1 MPITINQLLDV
12 ERDITYRRVPKPIA
26 VQHLFEWV
34 HEPMVIAPDNL
45 VTFDVGAL
53 RSIEDE
59 NRGDGKLCKTFA
71 VQAQRRQFWAL
82 CLPVTGFCGTDP
94 VAVIDE
100 YSEEGQAG

>member
-1 MPITINQLLDV
+1 MDAEQ
-12 ERDITYRRVPKPIA
+12 DITYRRVPKPIA
-26 VQHLFEWV
+26 VQHLFERD
-34 HEPMVIAPDNL
+34 HEPMVIAPDNF

-71 VQAQRRQFWAL
+71 AQAQRRQFWAL

-100 YSEEGQAG
+100 YSVEGQAG